1 MTAGLCCSHHND
13 RVAGGYAAKQ
23 RAVYDWLN
31 LLRSFYVWREWA
43 HKERRLQYVG
53 VRLQQWYVR
62 RWLLGRAWD
71 RWLGQ
76 ARMQYRTLVA
86 ERAEKQQK
94 AEAAALHAIH
104 SQEAGALRCVGALH
118 AKTPW

>member
-1 MTAGLCCSHHND
+1 
-13 RVAGGYAAKQ
+13 VAGGYAAKQ
-23 RAVYDWLN
+23 RAVYDKLN

-43 HKERRLQYVG
+43 HKERRLQYLG

-76 ARMQYRTLVA
+76 ARLQYRTLVA

-94 AEAAALHAIH
+94 ADAAALHAIH
-104 SQEAGALRCVGALH
+104 AQEAGTLR
-118 AKTPW
+118 